1 MVGGRA
7 IADDPYVLWRLGAAF
22 VAGSWK
28 LGAMKIDGKL
38 KDFIQIQTQNTVVH
52 ITVYSY
58 MMLYV
63 YLYTYIYIHI
73 DIHINH
79 IIYIYI

>member
-28 LGAMKIDGKL
+28 LGAKKKTME
-38 KDFIQIQTQNTVVH
+38 
-52 ITVYSY
+52 S
-58 MMLYV
+58 
-63 YLYTYIYIHI
+63 
-73 DIHINH
+73 
-79 IIYIYI
+79 